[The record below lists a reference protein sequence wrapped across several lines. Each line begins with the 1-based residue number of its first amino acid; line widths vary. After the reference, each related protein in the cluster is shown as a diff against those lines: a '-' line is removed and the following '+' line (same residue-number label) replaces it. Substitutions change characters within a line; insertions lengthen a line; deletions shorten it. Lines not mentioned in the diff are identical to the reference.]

1 VNILQQKSGAGSME
15 KQEHQKYFEA
25 VYCETFEKV
34 SRYVFFKS
42 PGLTEAEDITATVYT
57 DFYQYVVLKC
67 RRPDNAYAY
76 LIKMSNHELSRLY
89 SKKVTQISFDD
100 EELTLRDT
108 ITDEIDWELT
118 LFDQFENEELWK
130 AVCRLSP
137 AEQQVL
143 IAKFRFDMTFQEIAL
158 AMNHGESAV
167 KLRYYRSLKKL
178 KNLLNICN

>member
-1 VNILQQKSGAGSME
+1 ME
-15 KQEHQKYFEA
+15 KQEHQEYFEA

-57 DFYQYVVLKC
+57 NFYQYVVLKNK
-67 RRPDNAYAY
+67 RPENSCAY

-89 SKKVTQISFDD
+89 SKKVTQLSFDD
-100 EELTLRDT
+100 EELPLRDT
-108 ITDEIDWELT
+108 VPDNTDWELT
-118 LFDQFENEELWK
+118 VFDQFESENLWN
-130 AVCRLSP
+130 AVRRLSS

-178 KNLLNICN
+178 KILIEKH